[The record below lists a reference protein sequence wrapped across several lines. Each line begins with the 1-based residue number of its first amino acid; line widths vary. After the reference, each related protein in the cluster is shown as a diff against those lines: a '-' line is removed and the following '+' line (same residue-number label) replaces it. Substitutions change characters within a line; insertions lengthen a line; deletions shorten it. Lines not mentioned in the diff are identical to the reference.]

1 MSRDVYAVIRTG
13 GKQYRVSPGQRLAVE
28 RLDGVDG
35 DEITF
40 DDVLLVRDDVG
51 AVAVGAPIVEGASVT
66 AEIAAQ
72 RRAKKILVFKY
83 KNKTRYRK
91 LRGHRQ
97 QLTDLRISQIALGD
111 RSWKSEPRTH
121 PIEAVEAVEA
131 IEAEVSSDDA
141 GGVTDE
147 QE

>member
-51 AVAVGAPIVEGASVT
+51 AVAVGAPLVEGASVT

-97 QLTDLRISQIALGD
+97 HLTDLRISQIALGD
-111 RSWKSEPRTH
+111 RSWKSEPRTR
-121 PIEAVEAVEA
+121 PVEALETVEV
-131 IEAEVSSDDA
+131 EVPTDDA
-141 GGVTDE
+141 EGVADE
-147 QE
+147 ED

>member
-51 AVAVGAPIVEGASVT
+51 AVAVGAPLVEGASVT

-97 QLTDLRISQIALGD
+97 HLTDLRISQIALGD
-111 RSWKSEPRTH
+111 RSWKSEPRTR
-121 PIEAVEAVEA
+121 PVEALEIV
-131 IEAEVSSDDA
+131 EAEVSTDDA
-141 GGVTDE
+141 EGVADE
-147 QE
+147 EE

>member
-51 AVAVGAPIVEGASVT
+51 AVAVGAPLVEGASVT

-97 QLTDLRISQIALGD
+97 HLTDLRISQIALGD
-111 RSWKSEPRTH
+111 RSWKSEPRTR
-121 PIEAVEAVEA
+121 PVEALETV
-131 IEAEVSSDDA
+131 EAEVPTDDA
-141 GGVTDE
+141 EGVADE
-147 QE
+147 EE

>member
-51 AVAVGAPIVEGASVT
+51 AVAVGAPLVEGASVT

-97 QLTDLRISQIALGD
+97 HLTDLRISQIALGD
-111 RSWKSEPRTH
+111 RSWKSEPRTR
-121 PIEAVEAVEA
+121 PVEV
-131 IEAEVSSDDA
+131 EVSSDDA
-141 GGVTDE
+141 EGIADE
-147 QE
+147 EE

>member
-51 AVAVGAPIVEGASVT
+51 AVAVGAPLVEGASVT

-97 QLTDLRISQIALGD
+97 HLTDLRISQIALGD
-111 RSWKSEPRTH
+111 RSWKSEPRTR
-121 PIEAVEAVEA
+121 PVEALETVEV
-131 IEAEVSSDDA
+131 EVPTDDA
-141 GGVTDE
+141 EGVADE
-147 QE
+147 EE